1 MVQNYQ
7 LDHLPTELQNSG
19 IIGITL
25 TRKAWIKSEGY
36 ILRGVD
42 YDQLQTIPSQDSPNA
57 ISLVTDNNKQAT
69 LSEIVRI
76 DTNIRIYTKGLTAE
90 EVCVMKNKFVELY
103 PHLSNAYTSCGA
115 SYDHNTK
122 THSKEFGDISFQF
135 AGYDYKTDHHFSLL
149 SGVD

>member
-42 YDQLQTIPSQDSPNA
+42 YDQLQTIPSQDSPRCN
-57 ISLVTDNNKQAT
+57 Q
-69 LSEIVRI
+69 
-76 DTNIRIYTKGLTAE
+76 
-90 EVCVMKNKFVELY
+90 
-103 PHLSNAYTSCGA
+103 
-115 SYDHNTK
+115 
-122 THSKEFGDISFQF
+122 
-135 AGYDYKTDHHFSLL
+135 
-149 SGVD
+149 SGHR